1 MKNVYRI
8 IASAAAAL
16 IVFGAVSCTKPVEP
30 IPKFITITGIT
41 GDSTYISIV
50 KELKPGVDPVAT
62 GIGVPEEDSIRF
74 GLINKD
80 PGEDDEIPAWT
91 GSGSYVII
99 LFIDGD
105 TYVYT
110 AGGEITAKLPTYN
123 ITDEETVISIEM
135 FRKVEPPAE

>member
-30 IPKFITITGIT
+30 IPKTITITGIT
-41 GDSTYISIV
+41 GDSTYIALVKDPSKSI
-50 KELKPGVDPVAT
+50 DPAAT
-62 GIGVPEEDSIRF
+62 GIGVPEENSIRF
-74 GLINKD
+74 GLINQD
-80 PGEDDEIPAWT
+80 PGMDDEIPEWT
-91 GSGSYVII
+91 GSGSYVIT
-99 LFIDGD
+99 LSIDGD
-105 TYVYT
+105 SYVYT